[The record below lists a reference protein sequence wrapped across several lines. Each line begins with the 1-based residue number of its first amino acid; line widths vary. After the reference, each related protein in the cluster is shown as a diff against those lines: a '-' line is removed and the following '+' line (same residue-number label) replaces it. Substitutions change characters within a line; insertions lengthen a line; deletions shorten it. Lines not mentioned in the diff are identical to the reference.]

1 MLTQGFL
8 PAKGVGG
15 SSFPPSLLFPWFNSA
30 VAAMPGWGNA
40 RLLGQASSLCG
51 VAWRGEGFAAA
62 ECFREF
68 CSRRESSVSLETGWT
83 HHCPAILLFASCLSV
98 CPTSPKQLQHHGFGF
113 SAGFWAVGALLG
125 SVKPPPLPLF
135 INIRAKYRLF
145 KLAVA
150 VQILIA
156 GFYFQ
161 DQRSG
166 TEGSRVFLGEFS
178 IYGDRAAHC
187 LAKTWLGRGNK
198 KEKKRKRVCSSSPST
213 VVTPALPRV
222 CARAFS
228 SPRDRGCRVA

>member
-1 MLTQGFL
+1 MSE
-8 PAKGVGG
+8 AA
-15 SSFPPSLLFPWFNSA
+15 PSLPPCCFLGSTRQWQQCRAGGMPVCSGGLQASA
-30 VAAMPGWGNA
+30 VSLQGA
-40 RLLGQASSLCG
+40 RGLLLLSVLGS
-51 VAWRGEGFAAA
+51 FA

-98 CPTSPKQLQHHGFGF
+98 CSTSPKQLQHHGFGF

-178 IYGDRAAHC
+178 IYGDRAAQC

-213 VVTPALPRV
+213 AVTPALPRV